1 MVKRILGTAS
11 PLTVDAIG
19 LGCMG
24 MSYAYG
30 KPKNEVEMVQLLR
43 KAVELGETTF
53 DTAEV
58 YGPFTNELL
67 LGKAFKGYHD
77 RITIATKGGIKVV
90 DGKQVVDGN
99 LRGLVDSVE
108 GSLKRLQLDTID
120 MYYLHRVDPKVP
132 IEEIAETMGQLIK
145 AGKIKHWGLSEAS
158 VQTIRK
164 ANAIQ
169 PLTAVESEYSLWT
182 REPEKEL
189 IPTLK
194 KLGIGL
200 VPFSP
205 LGKGF

>member
-1 MVKRILGTAS
+1 MVKRTLGTTS

-24 MSYAYG
+24 MSSAYG
-30 KPKNEVEMVQLLR
+30 NPKSETEMVQLLR

-99 LRGLVDSVE
+99 PRGLVASVE
-108 GSLKRLQLDTID
+108 GSLKRLQLDAID

-132 IEEIAETMGQLIK
+132 IEEVAETMGQLIK
-145 AGKIKHWGLSEAS
+145 AGKITLG
-158 VQTIRK
+158 TIRSWCS
-164 ANAIQ
+164 ND
-169 PLTAVESEYSLWT
+169 S
-182 REPEKEL
+182 
-189 IPTLK
+189 
-194 KLGIGL
+194 
-200 VPFSP
+200 
-205 LGKGF
+205 